1 MNGEA
6 VIRMEHV
13 WTCFGET
20 VVHRD
25 ISLTLHR
32 GEILSLMGSSGCGK
46 TVLVREMIGLQTP
59 TKGRVELFGESITEA
74 DEAQRQALRN
84 RCGMLFQSGALFSAL
99 NVFDNIAFP
108 LREQRF
114 LAEGLIS
121 QLVRMKLAM
130 VGLRPEDAL
139 LMPAELS
146 GGMVRRV
153 ALARALI
160 MEPELVFLDEPT
172 SGLDPVLSEEFVNLL
187 SELHQELGFT
197 VVMVTHDLNTLS
209 ELGSKV
215 AVLADHGLAA
225 YGSIAEVLESDH
237 PFVRRFFHGKRAE
250 LIFKSTHYE
259 SSN

>member
-1 MNGEA
+1 MNGDA
-6 VIRMEHV
+6 VIKMEHV
-13 WTCFGET
+13 WTCFGANI
-20 VVHRD
+20 VHKD
-25 ISLTLHR
+25 LCLTLQR

-46 TVLVREMIGLQTP
+46 TVLVREMIGLQKP
-59 TKGRVELFGESITEA
+59 TRGRIELFGEVLA
-74 DEAQRQALRN
+74 DISEVQRQALRN

-99 NVFDNIAFP
+99 TVFDNIAFP

-114 LAEGLIS
+114 LDEGLIS

-130 VGLRPEDAL
+130 VGLRPQDAL

-172 SGLDPVLSEEFVNLL
+172 SGLDPVLSEEFVHLL

-209 ELGSKV
+209 ELSSKV

-225 YGSIAEVLESDH
+225 HGSIEEALQSEH
-237 PFVRRFFHGKRAE
+237 PYVRRFFHGKRAE
-250 LIFKSTHYE
+250 LIFQARH
-259 SSN
+259 

>member
-1 MNGEA
+1 MNGE
-6 VIRMEHV
+6 VVVKMENV
-13 WTCFGET
+13 STSFGEKII
-20 VVHRD
+20 HRD
-25 ISLTLHR
+25 INLTLCR

-46 TVLVREMIGLQTP
+46 TVLVREMIGLQIP
-59 TKGRVELFGESITEA
+59 TQGRVELFGEPLREA
-74 DEAQRQALRN
+74 SEERRQQLRN
-84 RCGMLFQSGALFSAL
+84 RCGMLFQTGALFSAL
-99 NVFDNIAFP
+99 TVFDNIAFP

-114 LAEGLIS
+114 LEEGLIS

-225 YGSIAEVLESDH
+225 YGSIDEVLESSH

-250 LIFKSTHYE
+250 LIFKAKT
-259 SSN
+259 

>member
-1 MNGEA
+1 MGDEYIIN
-6 VIRMEHV
+6 MENV
-13 WTCFGET
+13 WTCFGKT

-25 ISLTLHR
+25 ISLQLRR
-32 GEILSLMGSSGCGK
+32 GEILSLVGSSGCGK
-46 TVLVREMIGLQTP
+46 TLLMREMIGLHTP
-59 TKGRVELFGESITEA
+59 TRGRVELFGESLSEIEDA
-74 DEAQRQALRN
+74 RRQQLRN

-108 LREQRF
+108 LREVRF
-114 LAEGLIS
+114 QDAELID

-130 VGLRPEDAL
+130 VGLRAEDGL

-146 GGMVRRV
+146 GGMVRRA

-160 MEPELVFLDEPT
+160 MEPELLFLDEPT

-197 VVMVTHDLNTLS
+197 VLMITHDLNILS
-209 ELGSKV
+209 ELRSNV

-225 YGSIAEVLESDH
+225 HGNIEQVLASNH
-237 PFVRRFFHGKRAE
+237 PFVHSFFHGKRAK
-250 LIFKSTHYE
+250 LVFKDTA
-259 SSN
+259 

>member
-1 MNGEA
+1 MNDEN
-6 VIRMEHV
+6 IINMEQI

-25 ISLTLHR
+25 ISLRLRR
-32 GEILSLMGSSGCGK
+32 GNILSLVGSSGCGK
-46 TVLVREMIGLQTP
+46 TLLMREMIGLHTP
-59 TKGRVELFGESITEA
+59 TRGRVELFGESLKEVDDA
-74 DEAQRQALRN
+74 RRQQLRN

-108 LREQRF
+108 LRELHFQD
-114 LAEGLIS
+114 EELIG

-130 VGLRPEDAL
+130 VGLRAEDGL

-146 GGMVRRV
+146 GGMVRRA

-160 MEPELVFLDEPT
+160 MEPELLFLDEPT

-197 VVMVTHDLNTLS
+197 VLMITHDLNTLS
-209 ELGSKV
+209 ELRSNV
-215 AVLADHGLAA
+215 AVLADQGLAA
-225 YGSIAEVLESDH
+225 HGSIEQVLDSSH
-237 PFVRRFFHGKRAE
+237 PFVRRFFHGRRAK
-250 LIFKSTHYE
+250 LLFKENT
-259 SSN
+259 